1 MKIILIISA
10 LCLSGLANSQ
20 TFGYFGKKNSLSI
33 NGNGSIPII
42 YWYTKR
48 EYTNYKRSG
57 NTLSQGN
64 DAFDYGMNIAY
75 THCFSGSFALGFEYD
90 LLFGNVKAPQSGTYF
105 VYDANGGYDY
115 YAYFDMKHEQLSIRT
130 NVFMPK
136 IEYTFTGSQLPF
148 GINNQLG
155 IGYSTTKVLEKDY
168 LYKVSNNDI
177 AADSNLV
184 SNKMIE
190 YDELNAIKGITIMY
204 AFNIRTPLSRSLMIN
219 YGIRYTLNLTFSPE
233 STLGLSTLNDNQSNS
248 KYYTNYNEIKNL
260 VGGKRI
266 SSIMNLNLGLTYV
279 F

>member
-1 MKIILIISA
+1 MKLLLFISA

-20 TFGYFGKKNSLSI
+20 TYGYFGKKNSLSI

-48 EYTNYKRSG
+48 EYNNYKRSG
-57 NTLSQGN
+57 NTLSEGN
-64 DAFDYGMNIAY
+64 DVFDFGINVAY
-75 THCFSGSFALGFEYD
+75 THAFSGSFAFGLEYD
-90 LLFGNVKAPQSGTYF
+90 LLFGNVKAPQSGSYF
-105 VYDANGGYDY
+105 VYNNSGGYDY
-115 YAYFDMKHEQLSIRT
+115 NAYFDMKHEQLSIRT

-168 LYKVSNNDI
+168 LFNKSNSYYG
-177 AADSNLV
+177 ADSNLV
-184 SNKMIE
+184 SNKMID
-190 YDELNAIKGITIMY
+190 YDELKAIKGITIMY

-233 STLGLSTLNDNQSNS
+233 STLGLSTLNDSQSNY
-248 KYYTNYNEIKNL
+248 KYYTDYNEIKNL

>member
-1 MKIILIISA
+1 MKLLLFISA

-20 TFGYFGKKNSLSI
+20 TYGYFGKKNSLSI

-48 EYTNYKRSG
+48 EYNNYKRSG
-57 NTLSQGN
+57 NTLSEGN
-64 DAFDYGMNIAY
+64 DVFDFGINVAY
-75 THCFSGSFALGFEYD
+75 THAFSGSFAFGLEYD
-90 LLFGNVKAPQSGTYF
+90 LLFGNVKAPQSGSYF
-105 VYDANGGYDY
+105 VYNNSGGYDY
-115 YAYFDMKHEQLSIRT
+115 NAYFDMKHEQLSIRT

-136 IEYTFTGSQLPF
+136 IEYTFSGSQLPF

-155 IGYSTTKVLEKDY
+155 IGYSTTKVQEKDY
-168 LYKVSNNDI
+168 LFNQSNSYYG
-177 AADSNLV
+177 ADSNLV
-184 SNKMIE
+184 SNKMID
-190 YDELNAIKGITIMY
+190 YDKLKAIKGITIMY
-204 AFNIRTPLSRSLMIN
+204 AFNIRTPLSKSLMIN

-233 STLGLSTLNDNQSNS
+233 STLGLSTLNDSQSNS
-248 KYYTNYNEIKNL
+248 KYYTDYNEIKNL